1 MKFEEDKYK
10 LEKASWIK
18 AAIDLMKPKDLY
30 FYGGRGVSKTMDIM
44 PSRIHDCIY
53 DMPRAPMVLTSN
65 TYMDLMTN
73 IVPGIVK
80 GLADRYGFY
89 EGSHYVVDKPGLKSW
104 DAPFYPRVYDY
115 LHTITTHNG
124 CFFYLTS
131 LDRPSSN
138 AGLSVVHVFGDEAK
152 YLKIS
157 KLNKLFPTL
166 RGDPKVFGHSPY
178 FLGKTFTSDMAN
190 PLIGEDPW
198 MMELAGNMDN
208 RQIITMLQT
217 GIVVNEIMGGLL
229 QAKADGASDKVIKN
243 MTHTL
248 NRWVDRHVKVRQ
260 GWPDKNGEIK
270 IGSTFYYS
278 ASSFC
283 NVDIL
288 TIDYFI
294 NLANTLTKEE
304 FNTAVLGIP
313 TFMERGK
320 SFYPA
325 LRDRHF
331 YTDGTDYSEF
341 DRFGLLDKIKNTSR
355 FLKYL
360 NPDEAIEAGF
370 DAGNMCSLV
379 FGQGA
384 ATQGSPYRILKNM
397 FVLPPDHIDELGENL
412 VAYFEP
418 HRKKVLYLRHD
429 RATNQYGKVKKD
441 QASAL
446 KKAIEYDRKGN
457 RTGWRV
463 ELMNVGQGN
472 IEHAT
477 EYDFMIQLM
486 SGNNSKLPML
496 TIDQYNCAELKS
508 SLELAELTYQFGK
521 LKKKK
526 SSEKLP
532 VARLPMESTNF
543 SDAFKYLICRRE
555 WLSLAS
561 GTRREYAGYEAKV
574 I

>member
-1 MKFEEDKYK
+1 MKLEADKYK
-10 LEKASWIK
+10 IEKASWIK

-30 FYGGRGVSKTMDIM
+30 FYGGRGISKTTDIL

-53 DMPRAPMVLTSN
+53 DMPRAPMVITSN

-73 IVPGIVK
+73 IIPGIVK
-80 GLADRYGFY
+80 GLTDRYGFY
-89 EGSHYVVDKPGLKSW
+89 EGSHFVVDQPGPKSW
-104 DAPFYPRVYDY
+104 APPFYPRVFDY
-115 LHTITTHNG
+115 KHTITTHNG

-166 RGDPKVFGHSPY
+166 RGDPRVFGHSPY

-198 MMELAGNMDN
+198 MMELAANMDN

-217 GIVVNEIMGGLL
+217 GIVVNEIFSELL
-229 QAKADGASDKVIKN
+229 QAKIDGANEKQLKN
-243 MTHTL
+243 ITNKL
-248 NRWVDRHVKVRQ
+248 ERWKERHVKVRKV
-260 GWPDKNGEIK
+260 WADSKGELK
-270 IGSTFYYS
+270 QGSTFYYS

-320 SFYPA
+320 AFYPA

-331 YTDGTDYSEF
+331 YTDGTDFSEV
-341 DRFGLLDKIKNTSR
+341 DKYGMLDQIKNNSK

-360 NPDEAIEAGF
+360 NVNEGIDAGF

-379 FGQGA
+379 FGQEQRGNV
-384 ATQGSPYRILKNM
+384 YRVLKSM
-397 FVLPPDHIDELGENL
+397 FTLPPDHIDELGAN
-412 VAYFEP
+412 VVSYFEP
-418 HRKKVLYLRHD
+418 HKKKVIYLRHD
-429 RATNQYGKVKKD
+429 RATNQYGKVKRD

-446 KKAIEYDRKGN
+446 KRAIEFDKGGN
-457 RTGWRV
+457 KTGWRV

-477 EYDFMIQLM
+477 EYGFMIQLM
-486 SGNNSKLPML
+486 SGNNPKLPILM
-496 TIDQYNCAELKS
+496 IDQYNCSELKS
-508 SLELAELTYQFGK
+508 SIELAEISYRMGK
-521 LKKKK
+521 LQKKKT
-526 SSEKLP
+526 SEKLS
-532 VARLPMESTNF
+532 VTRLPMESTNF

-555 WLSLAS
+555 WLNLS
-561 GTRREYAGYEAKV
+561 GGTKKEYGGYEAKV
-574 I
+574 Y